1 MRARRPHLFSD
12 SEQRVE
18 VILTREVLSHHLDTL
33 TKQKAETVF
42 ENFAKRLVEK
52 FIAPNLRPQTGPT
65 GGGDGKT
72 DAETYPVAS
81 DVSERWFAADPAAGR
96 ERWAFAFSAKADWR
110 DKVRA
115 DVKAIAGTDRGYP
128 RIYFVTSQ
136 YAPARL
142 SAEIQDSLEEEYG
155 ISITI
160 LDRTWLLDSVFERDS
175 LDIAQ
180 QTLGV
185 GSDVQAKRLG
195 PRDLKRQN
203 QLDKIEKL
211 LGDGANYQGRTP
223 TLADDALRAA
233 QLARGLEK
241 PRFEVDGR
249 YERAV
254 RIAREHK
261 LSSQN
266 LAAVYE
272 WAWTSYFWFDDA
284 QRLTDL
290 YDQVEKLAIGSDSAN
305 DLERLNNLLPL
316 LASAIR
322 HGMLSSEDGAVERR
336 RASLVAALEVAKS
349 DATRRNNALHAH
361 ALLLLTRVTMF
372 GREDYAGSLDEI
384 WEEFK
389 EVISQSRGLGTFP
402 FESIANT
409 LTQMGE
415 FVPESSAFDNLYEDL
430 TDALSERKKEGE
442 AAKLNSERAYQKLKK
457 GLHYDA
463 IRWFGRAVSLLVK
476 AEYEDEL
483 VEALCGCSIAYMEAG
498 LYWAARNYA
507 LAATA
512 TECRKYNQSG
522 SADDINPAVL
532 SQWFACELQLGR
544 VPFALVAYEMGV
556 TVRYARS
563 RTQEEIDLAEKRRIE
578 QGHGFAA
585 LLLGTSFYD
594 LKQLTML
601 PAALERFDL
610 FQASATLLFLMGG
623 SEALRVAEA
632 VPMEETPQAIESM
645 FNRFAVVAKAA
656 ALPKPEYL
664 LADSVML
671 QSRVLG
677 YQVSAIC
684 ENSLTSIAI
693 GEALL
698 GALESLLAT
707 SLSLRIFPNLDRLI
721 VRVQSKEDAPITPA
735 LEFVEQSG
743 STVAIVTHRPLI
755 RYPTWEEAAE
765 FPRWL
770 QDAVINLF
778 MTFAVPEDPEAWGDT
793 VLGQENGFSRAIT
806 FSNTP
811 IAYNIIFGDL
821 QRLSLDRWV
830 EEGDP
835 VTEITR
841 TSGWSADEPKDRKE
855 EIPLS
860 QGAGDPPS
868 ELFDVESV
876 KHSDYR
882 IVSPID
888 TRKWESAHWRGAFF
902 MCSPGSEMAPL
913 LGLAFEHREP
923 AVRIFEAWH
932 ERFGGSDADQNLR
945 VAIITGVNIS
955 NPHGYAMV
963 VGPNMDRIKLRASSI
978 VGFVA
983 QVKIMQPT
991 SSKNLDLFLSEFRRL
1006 GRFRLVAAHWPS
1018 IDTSP
1023 EVIPPYSL
1031 EKFDLIVR
1039 PAWTIA
1045 ENDPDGFV
1053 LNLDDPPVIP
1063 MDQVNAPVLKALER
1077 RARLAERRK
1086 RGDGV
1091 ESES

>member
-1 MRARRPHLFSD
+1 MRSRRPHLFSD
-12 SEQRVE
+12 SEKRTE
-18 VILTREVLSHHLDTL
+18 VALTREVLSHHLDTL
-33 TKQKAETVF
+33 TKQKSETVF
-42 ENFAKRLVEK
+42 ESFAKRLVEK

-81 DVSERWFAADPAAGR
+81 DVSDRWFAADPAAAL
-96 ERWAFAFSAKADWR
+96 ERWAFAFSAKEDWR
-110 DKVRA
+110 GKVRS
-115 DVKAIAGTDRGYP
+115 DTKAIVGTGRGYP
-128 RIYFVTSQ
+128 RIYFVTNQ
-136 YAPARL
+136 YAPARQ
-142 SAEIQDSLEEEYG
+142 SADVQDNLEEEYG
-155 ISITI
+155 ISVTI

-185 GSDVQAKRLG
+185 GSEVQAKRLG
-195 PRDLKRQN
+195 PRDLKRQH

-211 LGDGANYQGRTP
+211 LGDGANYQGRSP
-223 TLADDALRAA
+223 ALADDALRAA

-254 RIAREHK
+254 RIAREHQ

-272 WAWTSYFWFDDA
+272 WAWTSYFWLDDA

-290 YDQVEKLAIGSDSAN
+290 YDQVEKLAIDSDSAN

-322 HGMLSSEDGAVERR
+322 HGMLSSEDGAIERR
-336 RASLVAALEVAKS
+336 QASLVAALEVAKN
-349 DATRRNNALHAH
+349 DAARRNNALHAH

-372 GREDYAGSLDEI
+372 DREDHASNLDEI

-389 EVISQSRGLGTFP
+389 NVISQSRGLGTFP

-409 LTQMGE
+409 LTQLGDL
-415 FVPESSAFDNLYEDL
+415 VPESTAFDDLYEAL

-457 GLHYDA
+457 RLHYDA

-483 VEALCGCSIAYMEAG
+483 IEALCGCSVAYMEAG

-512 TECRKYNQSG
+512 TECRKYKQSG

-544 VPFALVAYEMGV
+544 VPFALVAYELGA

-563 RTQEEIDLAEKRRIE
+563 RTQEEIELSERRRIE
-578 QGHGFAA
+578 QGHGLAA
-585 LLLGTSFYD
+585 LLLGTNFDD
-594 LKQLTML
+594 LKHLTTL
-601 PAALERFDL
+601 PAALDKLDL
-610 FQASATLLFLMGG
+610 LQASTTLLFLMGG
-623 SEALRVAEA
+623 GEALRTAGA
-632 VPMEETPQAIESM
+632 VPTEETSAAIESV
-645 FNRFAVVAKAA
+645 FNGFAVAAKAA
-656 ALPKPEYL
+656 ALPKPDYL
-664 LADSVML
+664 LTDRVTL

-677 YQVSAIC
+677 CEVIVSC

-707 SLSLRIFPNLDRLI
+707 SLNLRIFPNLDRLG
-721 VRVQSKEDAPITPA
+721 VHLQSKKDVSITPT
-735 LEFVEQSG
+735 LEFAEQSG
-743 STVAIVTHRPLI
+743 STVAVVTHRPTI
-755 RYPTWEEAAE
+755 QYPTWEEATE

-770 QDAVINLF
+770 QDAVIRIF
-778 MTFAVPEDPEAWGDT
+778 VTFAVPEDPEAWGDT

-811 IAYNIIFGDL
+811 IAYEVIFGSL
-821 QRLSLDRWV
+821 QRLSLDRWF
-830 EEGDP
+830 EEGDL

-841 TSGWSADEPKDRKE
+841 TSGWSTDEPKGHRE

-860 QGAGDPPS
+860 LGVGDPPS
-868 ELFDVESV
+868 ERFDVEAV

-888 TRKWESAHWRGAFF
+888 TRKWEAAHWQGAFF
-902 MCSPGSEMAPL
+902 MSAPGSEMVPL

-923 AVRIFEAWH
+923 AVGIFEAWH
-932 ERFGGSDADQNLR
+932 ERFGDSDADQNLR
-945 VAIITGVNIS
+945 VAIITGANIS
-955 NPHGYAMV
+955 NPHAYAMV
-963 VGPNMDRIKLRASSI
+963 VGPNMDRIKASPSSL

-983 QVKIMQPT
+983 QVKIMQPQT
-991 SSKNLDLFLSEFRRL
+991 SNNLDLFLSEFRRL

-1018 IDTSP
+1018 IDTKP
-1023 EVIPPYSL
+1023 KVIPPYSL
-1031 EKFDLIVR
+1031 EKLDLVVR
-1039 PAWTIA
+1039 PAWTIT
-1045 ENDPDGFV
+1045 ENDPDSFV

-1063 MDQVNAPVLKALER
+1063 IDQVNPPVLKAMER
-1077 RARLAERRK
+1077 RAKFAERRRQE
-1086 RGDGV
+1086 RGG
-1091 ESES
+1091 ET